1 MSHLALIETLV
12 KALQGFG
19 HVPTPAVS
27 LPRFF
32 GRPESP
38 GDPTIDEW
46 LADFDVFVRQC
57 GVPEAERA
65 MALIDNLGGCA
76 RDEVLCHPDEVCRD
90 FGALV
95 SLLWRVFGP
104 RETVT
109 SLYAEFYSRVHS
121 VGETLAEFSRA
132 LIRMHQRIEGAAPT
146 VAERQALAVIGDG
159 ALKHQ
164 FVVGV
169 RDEWVRHDLRRLMLR
184 SADRTFIVVRDEA
197 LCLMCEEEARVMHMR
212 PVGKAAPA
220 LSKHFGGI
228 SVSDVV
234 AVDTVLSGAISVG
247 LCDLDM
253 LSGGG
258 DTGVSGVDKL
268 VAATVSGGLCNI
280 DRVTG
285 VGDTGVSGVDTLVSA
300 TVSGSLCDI
309 DRVTGG
315 VDTLVSATVDGC
327 LCDIDSVSG
336 DVDTVLSGAVSSG
349 LCDLD
354 RVSRGDLV
362 ERVGDISLSRGGDA
376 IMSGVDEYVCGVSSI
391 MTADGLD
398 VCGRDSIVSDETGE
412 VVSVDDVVACGDDPL
427 LSDAVRVVDRLSVV
441 GDTLV
446 CGAGVAWSD
455 RGDTEAVVG
464 SGVAQR
470 GWVDRLM
477 FADDS
482 LRPEPQPY
490 AMCLCRSLLAAA

>member
-1 MSHLALIETLV
+1 MAGAIEMSHLALIETLV
-12 KALQGFG
+12 KALQGLG

-57 GVPEAERA
+57 GVPEAQRA

-76 RDEVLCHPDEVCRD
+76 RDEVLCHPDEVRRD

-95 SLLWRVFGP
+95 SLLRRVFGP

-109 SLYAEFYSRVHS
+109 SLYAEFYSQVQS

-132 LIRMHQRIEGAAPT
+132 LIRLHQRIEGAAPT
-146 VAERQALAVIGDG
+146 VAERQALAVLGDG

-184 SADRTFIVVRDEA
+184 SADRPFIVVREEA

-212 PVGKAAPA
+212 PVGKAAPG
-220 LSKHFGGI
+220 LSKHVGGI
-228 SVSDVV
+228 SVSGVSG
-234 AVDTVLSGAISVG
+234 VDTMISGAVSVG

-258 DTGVSGVDKL
+258 DTGVIGVDTL
-268 VAATVSGGLCNI
+268 VAATVSGGLCDI
-280 DRVTG
+280 DRMTG

-300 TVSGSLCDI
+300 TVSGS
-309 DRVTGG
+309 
-315 VDTLVSATVDGC
+315 

-362 ERVGDISLSRGGDA
+362 ERVGFISLSRGGDA
-376 IMSGVDEYVCGVSSI
+376 IMSGVDESVCCANSVLAAGILDSCGV
-391 MTADGLD
+391 
-398 VCGRDSIVSDETGE
+398 E
-412 VVSVDDVVACGDDPL
+412 VVDDGVACDDGTRLP
-427 LSDAVRVVDRLSVV
+427 DAFRVGGCLSVV
-441 GDTLV
+441 GP
-446 CGAGVAWSD
+446 GVAPP
-455 RGDTEAVVG
+455 
-464 SGVAQR
+464 
-470 GWVDRLM
+470 GWVDGL
-477 FADDS
+477 FCADGS
-482 LRPEPQPY
+482 LRPEPPPMP
-490 AMCLCRSLLAAA
+490 AMCSHHRIV

>member
-1 MSHLALIETLV
+1 MAGAIEMSHLALIETLV
-12 KALQGFG
+12 KALQGLG

-76 RDEVLCHPDEVCRD
+76 RDEVLCHPDEVRRD

-95 SLLWRVFGP
+95 SLLRRVFGP

-109 SLYAEFYSRVHS
+109 SLYAEFYSRAQS

-132 LIRMHQRIEGAAPT
+132 LIRLHQRIEGAAPT
-146 VAERQALAVIGDG
+146 VAERQALAVLGDG

-184 SADRTFIVVRDEA
+184 SADRPFIVVREEA
-197 LCLMCEEEARVMHMR
+197 LCLMCEEEARIMHMR
-212 PVGKAAPA
+212 PVGKAAPG
-220 LSKHFGGI
+220 LSKHVGGI
-228 SVSDVV
+228 SVSGVSG
-234 AVDTVLSGAISVG
+234 VDTMISGAVSVG

-258 DTGVSGVDKL
+258 DTGVIGVDTL
-268 VAATVSGGLCNI
+268 VAATVSGGLCDI

-300 TVSGSLCDI
+300 TVSGS
-309 DRVTGG
+309 
-315 VDTLVSATVDGC
+315 

-362 ERVGDISLSRGGDA
+362 ERVGDISLSRGGE
-376 IMSGVDEYVCGVSSI
+376 IMSGVDESVCCANSVLAAGILDSCGV
-391 MTADGLD
+391 
-398 VCGRDSIVSDETGE
+398 E
-412 VVSVDDVVACGDDPL
+412 VVDDGVACDDGTRLP
-427 LSDAVRVVDRLSVV
+427 DAFRVGGCLSVV
-441 GDTLV
+441 GP
-446 CGAGVAWSD
+446 GVAPP
-455 RGDTEAVVG
+455 
-464 SGVAQR
+464 
-470 GWVDRLM
+470 GWVDGL
-477 FADDS
+477 FCADGS
-482 LRPEPQPY
+482 LRPEPPPMP
-490 AMCLCRSLLAAA
+490 AMCSHHRIV